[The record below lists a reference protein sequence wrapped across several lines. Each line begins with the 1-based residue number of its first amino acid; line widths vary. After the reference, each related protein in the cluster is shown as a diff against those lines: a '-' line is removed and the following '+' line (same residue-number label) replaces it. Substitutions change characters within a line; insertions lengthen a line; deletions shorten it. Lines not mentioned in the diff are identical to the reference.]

1 MQTAWYNNKKKKKGN
16 KPFTKIKVNR
26 KRIHLSTNHF
36 SMDQNFLNISYSQ
49 PLILQCLKL
58 LVKVFKC
65 HCQRKSDRA
74 HGSRLADY
82 FQIPT
87 TDYLSDMISYTS
99 LFLANLHNNTRGK
112 FGVTCASYF
121 TYLLPVFSVFRSM

>member
-1 MQTAWYNNKKKKKGN
+1 
-16 KPFTKIKVNR
+16 
-26 KRIHLSTNHF
+26 
-36 SMDQNFLNISYSQ
+36 MDQNFLNISYIQ

-87 TDYLSDMISYTS
+87 TDYLSDMISCDFDH
-99 LFLANLHNNTRGK
+99 LLVFNLANLHKNTRVK
-112 FGVTCASYF
+112 FGVTSTSYF
-121 TYLLPVFSVFRSM
+121 TYLLPVFSVFRFM